1 MGETA
6 LVQIMTGQ
14 REIIPGLMLVLFT
27 VTVDLVV
34 DFFLIIFLS
43 FIDRMMYLSLQMYC
57 TI

>member
-1 MGETA
+1 VGETA